1 MKYFPL
7 PVVILGAAVALSAST
22 AFAATQSGTVTVHGR
37 DYETIIREFQQ
48 RGGTVLTGEVRV
60 YNRSWGC
67 NPLAPGDCE
76 DVVQRVLNADSI
88 STNGGVNASPIR
100 EIIGKR

>member
-1 MKYFPL
+1 MKHVPTF
-7 PVVILGAAVALSAST
+7 ILGAAVALSASA
-22 AFAATQSGTVTVHGR
+22 AFASAQSGTVTVQGR
-37 DYETIIREFQQ
+37 DYETITREFNQ

-88 STNGGVNASPIR
+88 STNGGVSASPIR
-100 EIIGKR
+100 EIIKNR